1 MSAPSPDPAPHAAL
15 NPDAKT
21 YQAFLFDMDGTLIT
35 STAAAE
41 RVWTR
46 WAQRHGLDV
55 EALLA
60 VMHGVRA
67 VDTIRRQNLPDIDLD
82 AEVAWVER
90 GEIEDVEGVAPIN
103 GAVDFVR
110 RMPPERWAVVT
121 SASVPLARA
130 RLAAAGVT
138 PPAVLITAE
147 DVEHGKPD
155 PAGYLKAAARLGFDI
170 ADCLVFEDAEAGVR
184 AGEAAG
190 ADVVVVTAAHQHPL
204 ETRHPTLADYGQAR
218 LEIGCD
224 GALRLS
230 L

>member
-1 MSAPSPDPAPHAAL
+1 MTFLPASRA
-15 NPDAKT
+15 

-46 WAQRHGLDV
+46 WAERHGLDAA
-55 EALLA
+55 ALLS

-67 VDTIRRQNLPDIDLD
+67 VDTIRRQNLPDIDLN

-90 GEIEDVEGVAPIN
+90 GEIEDVEGVAPIP
-103 GAVDFVR
+103 GAIDFIAR
-110 RMPPERWAVVT
+110 LPPDRWAVVT

-130 RLAAAGVT
+130 RLKAAGVT

-147 DVEHGKPD
+147 DVERGKPD
-155 PAGYLKAAARLGFDI
+155 PAGYLKAAVTLGFDI
-170 ADCLVFEDAEAGVR
+170 ADCLVFEDAEAGVQ

-190 ADVVVVTAAHQHPL
+190 AAVVVVTAAWTHPL
-204 ETRHPTLADYGQAR
+204 ETDHPKLVDYADVTLEVGA
-218 LEIGCD
+218 D
-224 GALRLS
+224 GALTVKI
-230 L
+230 

>member
-1 MSAPSPDPAPHAAL
+1 MTRLPASRS
-15 NPDAKT
+15 

-46 WAQRHGLDV
+46 WAERHGLDV
-55 EALLA
+55 AALLS

-90 GEIEDVEGVAPIN
+90 GEIEDVEGVAPIP
-103 GAVDFVR
+103 GAVDFLKR
-110 RMPPERWAVVT
+110 LPPDRWAVVT

-130 RLAAAGVT
+130 RLKAAGVT
-138 PPAVLITAE
+138 PPVVLITAE
-147 DVEHGKPD
+147 DVERGKPD
-155 PAGYLKAAARLGFDI
+155 PAGYLKAAAALGVDI
-170 ADCLVFEDAEAGVR
+170 ADCLVFEDAEAGIA

-190 ADVVVVTAAHQHPL
+190 ADVVVVTAAWTHPL
-204 ETRHPTLADYGQAR
+204 ETAHPTLSDYAEVE
-218 LEIGCD
+218 LEVTPDGSLTFGC
-224 GALRLS
+224 
-230 L
+230 

>member
-1 MSAPSPDPAPHAAL
+1 MTSLPASRA
-15 NPDAKT
+15 

-46 WAQRHGLDV
+46 WAKRHGLDV
-55 EALLA
+55 AALLS

-90 GEIEDVEGVAPIN
+90 GEIEDVEGVAPIA
-103 GAVDFVR
+103 GAVDFLTR
-110 RMPPERWAVVT
+110 LPPDRWAVVT
-121 SASVPLARA
+121 SATVPLARA
-130 RLAAAGVT
+130 RLTAAGVT

-147 DVEHGKPD
+147 DVERGKPD
-155 PAGYLKAAARLGFDI
+155 PAGYLKAAATLGFDI
-170 ADCLVFEDAEAGVR
+170 ADCLVFEDAEAGVQ

-190 ADVVVVTAAHQHPL
+190 ADVVG
-204 ETRHPTLADYGQAR
+204 RHRR
-218 LEIGCD
+218 LDPSAGNRSPEAG
-224 GALRLS
+224 RLCGRDA
-230 L
+230 

>member
-1 MSAPSPDPAPHAAL
+1 MTSLPASRA
-15 NPDAKT
+15 

-46 WAQRHGLDV
+46 WAERHGLDAA
-55 EALLA
+55 ALLS

-90 GEIEDVEGVAPIN
+90 GEIEDVEGVAPIA
-103 GAVDFVR
+103 GAVDFVTR
-110 RMPPERWAVVT
+110 LPPDRWAVVT

-130 RLAAAGVT
+130 RLKAAGVT

-147 DVEHGKPD
+147 DVERGKPD
-155 PAGYLKAAARLGFDI
+155 PAGYLKAAATLGFDI
-170 ADCLVFEDAEAGVR
+170 ADCLVFEDAEAGVQ

-190 ADVVVVTAAHQHPL
+190 ADVVVVTAAWTHPL
-204 ETRHPTLADYGQAR
+204 ETDHPKLADYADVTLDVGS
-218 LEIGCD
+218 D
-224 GALRLS
+224 GALAVKI
-230 L
+230 

>member
-1 MSAPSPDPAPHAAL
+1 MTSRPAAL
-15 NPDAKT
+15 T

-46 WAQRHGLDV
+46 WAKRHGLHV
-55 EALLA
+55 AALLS

-90 GEIEDVEGVAPIN
+90 GEIEDVEGVAPIA
-103 GAVDFVR
+103 GAVDFLTR
-110 RMPPERWAVVT
+110 LPPDRWAVVT
-121 SASVPLARA
+121 SATVPLARA
-130 RLAAAGVT
+130 RLTAAGVT

-147 DVEHGKPD
+147 DVERGKPD
-155 PAGYLKAAARLGFDI
+155 PAGYLKAAATLGFDI
-170 ADCLVFEDAEAGVR
+170 ADCLVFEDADAGVK

-190 ADVVVVTAAHQHPL
+190 ADVVVVTAAWTHPL
-204 ETRHPTLADYGQAR
+204 ETDRPKLADYADVT
-218 LEIGCD
+218 LEVGAD
-224 GALRLS
+224 GALTVNI
-230 L
+230 